1 MGNEINRGVVGP
13 WETDQ
18 RAGAAE
24 VSPDSQPTRV
34 LIAESDPQIRDI
46 LSRYLRRL
54 AYRVS
59 EVSDGEAAFEW
70 FENQCCDLIIADLD
84 LPGIDG
90 LTLMAKIKVRLPD
103 LPVVLI
109 SAGPP
114 LEAEP
119 LAGGGVSPAAAVLRK
134 PFGLDQLQAAIDR
147 IAPFGV
153 AADN

>member
-114 LEAEP
+114 
-119 LAGGGVSPAAAVLRK
+119 
-134 PFGLDQLQAAIDR
+134 
-147 IAPFGV
+147 
-153 AADN
+153 